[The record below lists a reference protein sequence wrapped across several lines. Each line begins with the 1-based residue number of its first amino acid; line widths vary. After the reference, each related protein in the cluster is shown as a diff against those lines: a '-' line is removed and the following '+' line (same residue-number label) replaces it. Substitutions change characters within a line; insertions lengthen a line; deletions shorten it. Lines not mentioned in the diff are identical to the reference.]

1 VSATEQP
8 SHGASRKRDA
18 ALRAQNQWCSSRLHQ
33 HQGDIMTKKNPKKKY
48 FKPKKPVDKMTE
60 EELDEFAQFIFDNLM
75 GDIEDDGKNDD
86 TSS

>member
-1 VSATEQP
+1 MTE
-8 SHGASRKRDA
+8 
-18 ALRAQNQWCSSRLHQ
+18 
-33 HQGDIMTKKNPKKKY
+33 KNPTKKY
-48 FKPKKPVDKMTE
+48 FRPKKPVDKMTD